1 MLRSLGLEVRRGS
14 PVRSGPQSPSG
25 ELPGFSGGRRSCP
38 QPRVSS
44 SRRSSHTSP
53 GFLPQPSEASPQAI
67 ALSLVVPGGPLQ
79 SLGVSPGADSSLALS
94 AVGSACCRPLRP
106 SPPCW
111 AWNHKAGAWGN
122 RRAHSSGFSLLRDH
136 CLIMC
141 VSFILSFFFFN
152 CFK

>member
-1 MLRSLGLEVRRGS
+1 M
-14 PVRSGPQSPSG
+14 RSGPQSRSG

-122 RRAHSSGFSLLRDH
+122 RRAHSSGFFIAQGSLFDNV
-136 CLIMC
+136 C
-141 VSFILSFFFFN
+141 FIYLVFFFF
-152 CFK
+152 FLIASSESKYSPFHGRK